1 MGGVPRGARVWWVS
15 HGSEREVLMR
25 AVKVDEG
32 RTVRGEERREADEV
46 WGEDERLYR
55 NPQTMHVVGEPLSFV
70 PQLIVHTG

>member
-1 MGGVPRGARVWWVS
+1 MGGVPLGARLFGVS
-15 HGSEREVLMR
+15 HGTEWERSVEQVLMR

-55 NPQTMHVVGEPLSFV
+55 NP
-70 PQLIVHTG
+70 